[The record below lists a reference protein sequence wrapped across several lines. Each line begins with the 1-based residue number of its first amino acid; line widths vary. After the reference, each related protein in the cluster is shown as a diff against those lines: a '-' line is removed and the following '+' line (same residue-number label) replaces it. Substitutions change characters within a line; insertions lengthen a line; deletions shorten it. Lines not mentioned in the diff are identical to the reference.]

1 MKPKNNKMT
10 LVMAIILTI
19 IALPLA
25 VISTY
30 GRILYPPN
38 APLACDIKLT
48 GGACYTCTN
57 KDGYCN
63 YAYNYVNDSKYALNY
78 YKGTNNFITFSEG
91 YVFLM
96 DTPLTFNVNNN
107 TEYPKT
113 IMYGITNNNKLEVTG
128 LNNYG
133 IGFNGDYYIGIMDN
147 GKYTLFRVNQLAQRA
162 IEDEY
167 DFIGAAGHLIDG
179 TLDSSK
185 FAVLKNNKWQLINTE
200 NTALTS
206 EFENPIYDYS
216 DYAVALYNETS
227 NKYYLVNF
235 QNESLM
241 NRNFDKVFFY
251 KDIVLGVSDNT
262 LYIYDSASNR
272 VLSSTI
278 TISSPDDISVLEET
292 DYIDIS
298 INDFKNTRVYYSGT
312 IEDITNMQ
320 DDSPSDT
327 NTNTNQDN
335 SENGDNNSNNIDGST
350 ENNHSNASSDYSNVN
365 SSSNLENN
373 NTNNNTNNDTNNDT
387 TLNDN
392 DNSSINNAG

>member
-147 GKYTLFRVNQLAQRA
+147 GKYTLFRVNQLAQKA

-179 TLDSSK
+179 KLDSSK

-350 ENNHSNASSDYSNVN
+350 ENNGSTASSDYSNVN

-373 NTNNNTNNDTNNDT
+373 NTNNNANSNDS

>member
-147 GKYTLFRVNQLAQRA
+147 GKYTLFRVNQLAQKA

-179 TLDSSK
+179 KLDSSK

-206 EFENPIYDYS
+206 EFENSIYDYS

-227 NKYYLVNF
+227 NKYYLVDF

-272 VLSSTI
+272 VLSSAI

-320 DDSPSDT
+320 DDSTSDT

-335 SENGDNNSNNIDGST
+335 SENGDNNSNNADGST
-350 ENNHSNASSDYSNVN
+350 ENNGSNASSDYSNAN
-365 SSSNLENN
+365 GSSNLENN
-373 NTNNNTNNDTNNDT
+373 NTNNNANSNDT
-387 TLNDN
+387 TLNAN

>member
-147 GKYTLFRVNQLAQRA
+147 GKYTLFRVNQLAQKA

-179 TLDSSK
+179 KLDSSK

-216 DYAVALYNETS
+216 DYAIALYNETS

-272 VLSSTI
+272 ILSSTI

-327 NTNTNQDN
+327 NTNTNQDD
-335 SENGDNNSNNIDGST
+335 SENIDNNSNNTDGST
-350 ENNHSNASSDYSNVN
+350 ENNGSNASSDYSNAN
-365 SSSNLENN
+365 GSSNLESN
-373 NTNNNTNNDTNNDT
+373 NTTNNTNDT

>member
-30 GRILYPPN
+30 GRILYPPD

-147 GKYTLFRVNQLAQRA
+147 GKYTLFRVNQLAQKA

-179 TLDSSK
+179 KLDSSK

-272 VLSSTI
+272 VLSSAI

-298 INDFKNTRVYYSGT
+298 INNFKNTRVYYSGT

-320 DDSPSDT
+320 DDSTSDT

-335 SENGDNNSNNIDGST
+335 SENGDNNSNNADGST
-350 ENNHSNASSDYSNVN
+350 ENNSSNASSNYSNVN

-373 NTNNNTNNDTNNDT
+373 NTNNNANDT
-387 TLNDN
+387 TLNAN

>member
-30 GRILYPPN
+30 GRIIYPPN

-147 GKYTLFRVNQLAQRA
+147 GKYTLFRVNQLAQKA

-179 TLDSSK
+179 KLDSSK

-262 LYIYDSASNR
+262 LYIYNSASNR
-272 VLSSTI
+272 ILSSTI

-320 DDSPSDT
+320 DDSTSDT

-335 SENGDNNSNNIDGST
+335 SENGDNNSNNTDGST
-350 ENNHSNASSDYSNVN
+350 ENNSSNASSDYSNVN
-365 SSSNLENN
+365 GSSNLENN
-373 NTNNNTNNDTNNDT
+373 NTNNNDT

>member
-10 LVMAIILTI
+10 LVMAIILTV

-30 GRILYPPN
+30 GRILYPSN

-48 GGACYTCTN
+48 DGACYTCTN
-57 KDGYCN
+57 KEGYCN

-78 YKGTNNFITFSEG
+78 YKGINNFITFSKG

-107 TEYPKT
+107 IEYPKT
-113 IMYGITNNNKLEVTG
+113 IMYSTASNSKLEVTG

-147 GKYTLFRVNQLAQRA
+147 GKYTLFRINQLAQKA

-167 DFIGAAGHLIDG
+167 DFIGAAGHLVDG
-179 TLDSSK
+179 KLDSSK

-235 QNESLM
+235 QNESLI

-272 VLSSTI
+272 ILSSAI
-278 TISSPDDISVLEET
+278 TISSPDDISILEET

-298 INDFKNTRVYYSGT
+298 INNFKNTRVYYSGT
-312 IEDITNMQ
+312 IEDITNIE
-320 DDSPSDT
+320 DDSTNDN
-327 NTNTNQDN
+327 NTNTDFDN
-335 SENGDNNSNNIDGST
+335 SENGDNNSNNTDGST
-350 ENNHSNASSDYSNVN
+350 ENNGSNVN

-373 NTNNNTNNDTNNDT
+373 NTTNNS

-392 DNSSINNAG
+392 NNSSIDNAG

>member
-179 TLDSSK
+179 KLDSSK

-241 NRNFDKVFFY
+241 NKNFDKVFFY

-320 DDSPSDT
+320 DDSTSDT

-335 SENGDNNSNNIDGST
+335 SENGDNNSNNADGST
-350 ENNHSNASSDYSNVN
+350 ENNSSNASSDYSNVN

-373 NTNNNTNNDTNNDT
+373 NTNNNDT

>member
-30 GRILYPPN
+30 GRILYPTN

-179 TLDSSK
+179 KLDSSK

-327 NTNTNQDN
+327 STNTNQDD
-335 SENGDNNSNNIDGST
+335 SENIDNNSNNIDGST
-350 ENNHSNASSDYSNVN
+350 ENNRSNASSDYNNVN

-373 NTNNNTNNDTNNDT
+373 NINNNANTNDTA
-387 TLNDN
+387 LNDN

>member
-1 MKPKNNKMT
+1 MKLKNNKMT
-10 LVMAIILTI
+10 LVMAIILTV

-48 GGACYTCTN
+48 DGACYTCTN
-57 KDGYCN
+57 KEGYCN

-78 YKGTNNFITFSEG
+78 YKGTNNFITFSKG

-107 TEYPKT
+107 IEYPKT
-113 IMYGITNNNKLEVTG
+113 IMYSTANNNKLEVTG

-147 GKYTLFRVNQLAQRA
+147 GKYTLFRINQLAQKA

-167 DFIGAAGHLIDG
+167 DFIGAAGHLVDG
-179 TLDSSK
+179 KLDSSK

-235 QNESLM
+235 QNESLI

-272 VLSSTI
+272 ILSSAI
-278 TISSPDDISVLEET
+278 TISSPDDISILEET

-298 INDFKNTRVYYSGT
+298 INNFKNTRVYYSGT
-312 IEDITNMQ
+312 IEDITNIE
-320 DDSPSDT
+320 DDSTNDN
-327 NTNTNQDN
+327 NTNTDFDN
-335 SENGDNNSNNIDGST
+335 SENGDNNSNNTDGST
-350 ENNHSNASSDYSNVN
+350 ENNGSNVN

-373 NTNNNTNNDTNNDT
+373 TTTNNNT
-387 TLNDN
+387 LNDN
-392 DNSSINNAG
+392 NNSSIDNAG

>member
-147 GKYTLFRVNQLAQRA
+147 GKYTLFRVNQLAQKA

-179 TLDSSK
+179 KLDSSK

-272 VLSSTI
+272 ILSSAI

-320 DDSPSDT
+320 DDSTSDT

-335 SENGDNNSNNIDGST
+335 SENGDNNSNNADGST
-350 ENNHSNASSDYSNVN
+350 ENNGSNASSDYSNAN
-365 SSSNLENN
+365 GSSNLENN
-373 NTNNNTNNDTNNDT
+373 NTNDNTNSNDT

-392 DNSSINNAG
+392 ANSSINNAG

>member
-10 LVMAIILTI
+10 LVMAIILTV

-48 GGACYTCTN
+48 DGACYTCIN
-57 KDGYCN
+57 KEGYCN

-78 YKGTNNFITFSEG
+78 YKGTNNFITFSKG

-113 IMYGITNNNKLEVTG
+113 IMYSTANNNKLEVTG

-147 GKYTLFRVNQLAQRA
+147 GKYTLFRINQLAQKA

-167 DFIGAAGHLIDG
+167 DFIGAAGHLVDG
-179 TLDSSK
+179 KLDSSK

-235 QNESLM
+235 QNESLI

-272 VLSSTI
+272 ILSSAI

-298 INDFKNTRVYYSGT
+298 INNFKNTRVYYSGT
-312 IEDITNMQ
+312 IEDITNIE
-320 DDSPSDT
+320 DDSTNDN
-327 NTNTNQDN
+327 NTNTDFDN
-335 SENGDNNSNNIDGST
+335 SENRDNNSNNTDGST
-350 ENNHSNASSDYSNVN
+350 ENNGSNLN

-373 NTNNNTNNDTNNDT
+373 TTTNNS

-392 DNSSINNAG
+392 NNSSIDNAG

>member
-10 LVMAIILTI
+10 LVMAIILII

-147 GKYTLFRVNQLAQRA
+147 GKYTLFRVNQLAQKA

-179 TLDSSK
+179 KLDSSK

-272 VLSSTI
+272 ILSSTI

-320 DDSPSDT
+320 DDSTSDT

-335 SENGDNNSNNIDGST
+335 SENGDNNSNNADGST
-350 ENNHSNASSDYSNVN
+350 ENNGSNASSDYSNAN
-365 SSSNLENN
+365 GSSNLENN
-373 NTNNNTNNDTNNDT
+373 NTNDNTNSNDT

-392 DNSSINNAG
+392 ANSSINNAG

>member
-1 MKPKNNKMT
+1 
-10 LVMAIILTI
+10 
-19 IALPLA
+19 
-25 VISTY
+25 
-30 GRILYPPN
+30 
-38 APLACDIKLT
+38 
-48 GGACYTCTN
+48 
-57 KDGYCN
+57 
-63 YAYNYVNDSKYALNY
+63 
-78 YKGTNNFITFSEG
+78 
-91 YVFLM
+91 M

-179 TLDSSK
+179 KLDSSK

-206 EFENPIYDYS
+206 ELENPIYDYS

-278 TISSPDDISVLEET
+278 TISSLDDISVLEET

-320 DDSPSDT
+320 DDSTSDT
-327 NTNTNQDN
+327 NTNTNQDD
-335 SENGDNNSNNIDGST
+335 SENGDNNSNNADGST
-350 ENNHSNASSDYSNVN
+350 ENNRSNASSDYSNAN

-373 NTNNNTNNDTNNDT
+373 NTNNDDS
-387 TLNDN
+387 TLNAN

>member
-147 GKYTLFRVNQLAQRA
+147 GKYTLFRVNQLAQKA

-179 TLDSSK
+179 KLDSSK

-227 NKYYLVNF
+227 NKYYLVDF

-272 VLSSTI
+272 VLSSAI

-320 DDSPSDT
+320 DDSTSDT

-335 SENGDNNSNNIDGST
+335 SENGDNNSNNADGST
-350 ENNHSNASSDYSNVN
+350 ENNGSNASSDYSNAN
-365 SSSNLENN
+365 GSSNLENN
-373 NTNNNTNNDTNNDT
+373 NTNNNANSNDT
-387 TLNDN
+387 TLNAN

>member
-63 YAYNYVNDSKYALNY
+63 YAYNYINDSKYALNY

-179 TLDSSK
+179 KLDSSK

-320 DDSPSDT
+320 DDSTSD
-327 NTNTNQDN
+327 NSSNTNQDN

-373 NTNNNTNNDTNNDT
+373 NTNNNANSNDT
-387 TLNDN
+387 TLNAN
-392 DNSSINNAG
+392 ANSSINNAG

>member
-179 TLDSSK
+179 KLDSSK

-320 DDSPSDT
+320 DDSTSDT

-335 SENGDNNSNNIDGST
+335 SENGDNNSNNADGST
-350 ENNHSNASSDYSNVN
+350 ENNRSNASSDYSDVN

-373 NTNNNTNNDTNNDT
+373 NPNNNTNNNTNNDT

>member
-10 LVMAIILTI
+10 LVMAIILTV

-48 GGACYTCTN
+48 DGACYTCTN
-57 KDGYCN
+57 KEGYCN

-78 YKGTNNFITFSEG
+78 YKGTNNFITFSKG

-107 TEYPKT
+107 IEYPKT
-113 IMYGITNNNKLEVTG
+113 IMYSTANNNKLEVTG

-147 GKYTLFRVNQLAQRA
+147 GKYTLFRINQLAQKA

-167 DFIGAAGHLIDG
+167 DFIGAAGHLVDG
-179 TLDSSK
+179 KLDSSK

-235 QNESLM
+235 QNESLI

-262 LYIYDSASNR
+262 LYIY
-272 VLSSTI
+272 I
-278 TISSPDDISVLEET
+278 
-292 DYIDIS
+292 
-298 INDFKNTRVYYSGT
+298 
-312 IEDITNMQ
+312 
-320 DDSPSDT
+320 
-327 NTNTNQDN
+327 
-335 SENGDNNSNNIDGST
+335 
-350 ENNHSNASSDYSNVN
+350 
-365 SSSNLENN
+365 
-373 NTNNNTNNDTNNDT
+373 
-387 TLNDN
+387 
-392 DNSSINNAG
+392 

>member
-10 LVMAIILTI
+10 IVMAIILTV

-48 GGACYTCTN
+48 DGACYTCTN
-57 KDGYCN
+57 KEGYCN

-78 YKGTNNFITFSEG
+78 YKCTNNFITFSKG

-107 TEYPKT
+107 IEYPKT
-113 IMYGITNNNKLEVTG
+113 IMYSTASNSKLEVTG

-147 GKYTLFRVNQLAQRA
+147 GKYTLFRINQLAQKA

-167 DFIGAAGHLIDG
+167 DFIGAAGHLVDG
-179 TLDSSK
+179 KLDSSK

-235 QNESLM
+235 QNESLI

-272 VLSSTI
+272 ILSSAI
-278 TISSPDDISVLEET
+278 TISSPDDISILEET

-298 INDFKNTRVYYSGT
+298 INNFKNTRVYYSGT
-312 IEDITNMQ
+312 IEDITNIE
-320 DDSPSDT
+320 DDSTNDN
-327 NTNTNQDN
+327 NTNTDFDN
-335 SENGDNNSNNIDGST
+335 SENGDNNSNSTDGST
-350 ENNHSNASSDYSNVN
+350 ENNGSNVN

-373 NTNNNTNNDTNNDT
+373 TTTNNNT
-387 TLNDN
+387 LNDN
-392 DNSSINNAG
+392 NNSSIDNAG

>member
-179 TLDSSK
+179 KLDSSK

-241 NRNFDKVFFY
+241 NRNFDEVFFY

-272 VLSSTI
+272 ILSSTI

-327 NTNTNQDN
+327 STNTNQDN
-335 SENGDNNSNNIDGST
+335 SENGDNNSNNADGST
-350 ENNHSNASSDYSNVN
+350 ENNSSNASSDYSNVN
-365 SSSNLENN
+365 GSSNLENN
-373 NTNNNTNNDTNNDT
+373 NTNNNANTNDT
-387 TLNDN
+387 TLNAN
-392 DNSSINNAG
+392 DNSSINNAS

>member
-19 IALPLA
+19 IALPMA
-25 VISTY
+25 VIITY

-147 GKYTLFRVNQLAQRA
+147 GKYTLFRVNQLAQKA

-179 TLDSSK
+179 KLDSSK

-262 LYIYDSASNR
+262 LYIYNSASNR
-272 VLSSTI
+272 ILSSTI

-320 DDSPSDT
+320 DDSTSDT

-335 SENGDNNSNNIDGST
+335 SENGDNNSNNTDGST
-350 ENNHSNASSDYSNVN
+350 ENNSSNASSDYSNVN
-365 SSSNLENN
+365 GSSNLENN
-373 NTNNNTNNDTNNDT
+373 NTNNNDT

>member
-147 GKYTLFRVNQLAQRA
+147 GKYTLFRVNQLAQKA

-179 TLDSSK
+179 KLDSSK

-216 DYAVALYNETS
+216 DYAIALYNETS

-262 LYIYDSASNR
+262 LYIYDGASNR
-272 VLSSTI
+272 ILSSAI

-320 DDSPSDT
+320 DDSTSDT

-335 SENGDNNSNNIDGST
+335 SENGDNNSNNADGST
-350 ENNHSNASSDYSNVN
+350 ENNGSTASSDYSNAN
-365 SSSNLENN
+365 GSSNLENN
-373 NTNNNTNNDTNNDT
+373 NTNDNTNSNDT

-392 DNSSINNAG
+392 ANSSINNAG

>member
-10 LVMAIILTI
+10 LVMAIILII

-147 GKYTLFRVNQLAQRA
+147 GKYTLFRVNQLAQKA

-179 TLDSSK
+179 KLDSSK

-216 DYAVALYNETS
+216 DYAIALYNETS

-272 VLSSTI
+272 ILSSTI

-327 NTNTNQDN
+327 NTNTNQDD
-335 SENGDNNSNNIDGST
+335 SENIDNNSNNTDGST
-350 ENNHSNASSDYSNVN
+350 ENNGSNASSDYSNAN
-365 SSSNLENN
+365 GSSNLESN
-373 NTNNNTNNDTNNDT
+373 NTTNNTNDT

>member
-63 YAYNYVNDSKYALNY
+63 YAYNYINDSKYALNY

-147 GKYTLFRVNQLAQRA
+147 GKYTLFRVNQLAQKA

-179 TLDSSK
+179 KLDSSK

-227 NKYYLVNF
+227 NKYYLVDF

-272 VLSSTI
+272 ILSSTI

-320 DDSPSDT
+320 DDSTSDT
-327 NTNTNQDN
+327 NTNTNQDD
-335 SENGDNNSNNIDGST
+335 SENIDNNSNNADGST
-350 ENNHSNASSDYSNVN
+350 ENNGSTASSDYSNVN

-373 NTNNNTNNDTNNDT
+373 NTNTNNNANSNDI
-387 TLNDN
+387 TLNAN

>member
-147 GKYTLFRVNQLAQRA
+147 GKYTLFRVNQLAQKA

-179 TLDSSK
+179 KLDSSK

-272 VLSSTI
+272 ILSSTI

-320 DDSPSDT
+320 DDSTSDT

-335 SENGDNNSNNIDGST
+335 SENGDNNSNNADGST
-350 ENNHSNASSDYSNVN
+350 ENNGSNASSDYSNAN
-365 SSSNLENN
+365 GSSNLENN
-373 NTNNNTNNDTNNDT
+373 NTNDNTNSNDT

-392 DNSSINNAG
+392 ANSSINNAG

>member
-63 YAYNYVNDSKYALNY
+63 YAYNYINDSKYALNY

-147 GKYTLFRVNQLAQRA
+147 GKYTLFRVNQLAQKA

-179 TLDSSK
+179 KLDSSK

-272 VLSSTI
+272 ILSSTI

-320 DDSPSDT
+320 DDSTSDT
-327 NTNTNQDN
+327 NTNTNQDD
-335 SENGDNNSNNIDGST
+335 SENIDNNSNNADGST
-350 ENNHSNASSDYSNVN
+350 ENNGSTASSDYSNVN

-373 NTNNNTNNDTNNDT
+373 NTNTNNNANSNDI
-387 TLNDN
+387 TLNAN

>member
-10 LVMAIILTI
+10 LVMAIILII

-147 GKYTLFRVNQLAQRA
+147 GKYTLFRVNQLAQKA

-179 TLDSSK
+179 KLDSSK

-272 VLSSTI
+272 ILSSTI

-327 NTNTNQDN
+327 NTNQDN
-335 SENGDNNSNNIDGST
+335 SENGDNNSNNADGST
-350 ENNHSNASSDYSNVN
+350 ENNGSNASSDYSNAN
-365 SSSNLENN
+365 GSSNLENN
-373 NTNNNTNNDTNNDT
+373 NTNDNTNSNDT

-392 DNSSINNAG
+392 ANSSINNAG

>member
-10 LVMAIILTI
+10 LVMAIILTV

-48 GGACYTCTN
+48 DGACYTCTN

-78 YKGTNNFITFSEG
+78 YKGTNNFITFSKG

-113 IMYGITNNNKLEVTG
+113 IMYSTANNNKLEVTG

-147 GKYTLFRVNQLAQRA
+147 GKYTLFRINQLAQKA

-167 DFIGAAGHLIDG
+167 DFIGAAGHLVDG
-179 TLDSSK
+179 KLDSSK

-206 EFENPIYDYS
+206 EFENSIYDYS

-235 QNESLM
+235 QNESLI

-272 VLSSTI
+272 ILSSAI

-298 INDFKNTRVYYSGT
+298 INNFKNTRVYYSGT
-312 IEDITNMQ
+312 IEDITNIE
-320 DDSPSDT
+320 DNSTNDN
-327 NTNTNQDN
+327 NTNTDFDN
-335 SENGDNNSNNIDGST
+335 SENRDNNSNNTDGST
-350 ENNHSNASSDYSNVN
+350 ENNGSNLN

-373 NTNNNTNNDTNNDT
+373 NTTNNS

-392 DNSSINNAG
+392 NNSSIDNAG